1 MTREQRKRVQAE
13 LRRYGKKQWANGAD
27 QQRWRT
33 AIEQAQRYYEQNDPI
48 RSDLLQMRYFQKRTE
63 QDTIDRLHIGRTTY
77 QKAQDDLLSTIAIFA
92 AQQGAR

>member
-1 MTREQRKRVQAE
+1 MTKEQRKKVQFE

-27 QQRWRT
+27 QQRWRA